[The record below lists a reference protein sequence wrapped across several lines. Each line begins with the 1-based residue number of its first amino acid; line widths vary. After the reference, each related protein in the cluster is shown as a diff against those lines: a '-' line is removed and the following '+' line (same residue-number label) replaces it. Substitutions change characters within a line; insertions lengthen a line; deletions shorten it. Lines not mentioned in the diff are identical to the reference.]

1 MREAALPG
9 VKCASTKCGKIHV
22 DTKSGKMFRER
33 WKMLAGGVIKVQ
45 FQGVITGYLCRKVH

>member
-9 VKCASTKCGKIHV
+9 VECAS
-22 DTKSGKMFRER
+22 TKSGKMFRER

-45 FQGVITGYLCRKVH
+45 CQGVITGYLCRKVH